1 MGKIRIL
8 LSSRPKLLSEV
19 ISNLISRQPDMKI
32 IGEIIDPL
40 QLLTTAKATLADAV
54 IITPLKANGEPR
66 LCRRLLAAHPALMII
81 TLDTATDTAYLYRL
95 NQDRMRIQAPSGLAV
110 LNILRGGPMPPTE

>member
-54 IITPLKANGEPR
+54 IITPLKAN
-66 LCRRLLAAHPALMII
+66 
-81 TLDTATDTAYLYRL
+81 
-95 NQDRMRIQAPSGLAV
+95 
-110 LNILRGGPMPPTE
+110 